1 MSDFKEQRRQMV
13 KRYRKA
19 GYIKT
24 DSMAEVMLRV
34 HREKFMDSA
43 YVDYAYNDQPYPIP
57 GDGRQTIS
65 APYMYPIFYE
75 PLELEPGERVLEIG
89 AGSGYGAAIASEL
102 VGSTGLVVAVEINPL
117 TYSFAEANLRRTGY
131 NDVVLIL
138 GDGSLGYQKHAP
150 YDAISITASC
160 PEIPRPL
167 IDQLKGP
174 GKLMAPVGSA
184 SSFLGQDLVILD
196 KDEEGIIRR
205 RNLMKVAYVPLTGKY
220 GWT

>member
-1 MSDFKEQRRQMV
+1 
-13 KRYRKA
+13 
-19 GYIKT
+19 
-24 DSMAEVMLRV
+24 
-34 HREKFMDSA
+34 
-43 YVDYAYNDQPYPIP
+43 
-57 GDGRQTIS
+57 
-65 APYMYPIFYE
+65 MYPIFYE

-205 RNLMKVAYVPLTGKY
+205 RNLMKVAYVPLTGEY